1 MGHCCNETHQNGQN
15 LFCEPFYVQV
25 LLGAISTILIFSLFW
40 NIFCCASKCRSGK
53 GRCNPRTRRR
63 RSQRQMED
71 NPIYG
76 NISYMQTSKCPVCM
90 CVSLSLC
97 VSICVNSVMLFSAG
111 MTLFTGADS
120 QLSSSERDH
129 HRVSSDSQ
137 PKSQDCY
144 ANLTLKP
151 PRLQSGRS
159 SPQIQYSDVVHLE
172 QPPESEKDD
181 DGNMDAL
188 SCMSDLYAS
197 VQNQRTKTVD
207 TVDSGEGYANHL

>member
-76 NISYMQTSKCPVCM
+76 NISYMQTS
-90 CVSLSLC
+90 
-97 VSICVNSVMLFSAG
+97 